1 VSDILY
7 FTKPEFNENKLNLE
21 SGVVDLKWLT
31 HKMKSTVHSFVTVHT
46 KTPNAVRRLHS
57 HANI

>member
-1 VSDILY
+1 MSDILY

-21 SGVVDLKWLT
+21 SGVADLKWLT

-46 KTPNAVRRLHS
+46 KTPNVVRC
-57 HANI
+57 